1 MEDFKDLRVWQK
13 AYELT
18 LAVYRKSAAFP
29 KEEMHG
35 RTSQL
40 RRATMSIGANIAEGC
55 GRRSVPEIRRFLQ
68 IARGSANEVECQ
80 LLLALD
86 LRFLPL
92 DDFKNLEGMV
102 LEIQRM
108 LASRVQRLSM
118 TVVARSQ

>member
-18 LAVYRKSAAFP
+18 LTVYRKSGAFP
-29 KEEMHG
+29 TEEMYG
-35 RTSQL
+35 LTSQL

-55 GRRSVPEIRRFLQ
+55 GRRSDPEMRRFLQ
-68 IARGSANEVECQ
+68 IARGSANEVECH
-80 LLLALD
+80 LLLARD
-86 LRFLPL
+86 LRFLPP
-92 DDFKNLEGMV
+92 DDFKNLEEMV

-108 LASRVQRLSM
+108 LASLVQRLSI